1 MLHDHD
7 EKTYPVPVP
16 GRPNAGPKA
25 NSKQAMCV
33 SAIAVI
39 LTL

>member
-1 MLHDHD
+1 MLHGHD

-16 GRPNAGPKA
+16 GYLNAGPKA
-25 NSKQAMCV
+25 NSKQAMCAV
-33 SAIAVI
+33 AIAVI